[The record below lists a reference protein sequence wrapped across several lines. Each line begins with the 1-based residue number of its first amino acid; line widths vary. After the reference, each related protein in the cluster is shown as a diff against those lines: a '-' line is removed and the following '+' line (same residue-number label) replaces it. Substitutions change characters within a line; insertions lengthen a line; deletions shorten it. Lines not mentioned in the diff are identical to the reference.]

1 MKTVYCGLLRRE
13 PDGWWY
19 FGNDRIGKDGEPFDG
34 VLEDAVLAFSAA
46 KAQTPAVCPP
56 RAPPVQMCFDWPVE
70 EQRLPVDEKETLFH
84 AHRQVFAQL
93 DAGTWCPCCQR
104 PAKRQPRTIHG
115 EMLEF
120 LVKLVRAW
128 LVVKRWYTMVE
139 LMPETAAAPKHASD
153 ASYFVPWGL
162 LKRRAGHRGQ
172 YQPEQVGVAF
182 VLGRTTVPKVAHV
195 YDARATHFSK
205 EMVSIREA
213 IETVKSEEKRE
224 MLEQLVREI
233 MRDHGR

>member
-1 MKTVYCGLLRRE
+1 MKTIYCGMLRRE
-13 PDGWWY
+13 PNGIWY
-19 FGNDRIGKDGEPFDG
+19 FGNDRIGTDGEPTEG
-34 VLEDAVLAFSAA
+34 ALEDAVATFIEA
-46 KAQTPAVCPP
+46 KTSIPAVAAPK
-56 RAPPVQMCFDWPVE
+56 APPVQLCFDWPVE
-70 EQRLPVDEKETLFH
+70 EQRIPVDEEETLCH

-128 LVVKRWYTMVE
+128 LRTPRWYTMVE

-182 VLGRTTVPKVAHV
+182 VLGRTTVPKMAHV
-195 YDARATHFSK
+195 YDARATHFSR

-213 IETVKSEEKRE
+213 IGTVKSEEKRE
-224 MLEQLVREI
+224 LLEQIVREI
-233 MRDHGR
+233 VAENGR